1 MKYETDVVVIGA
13 GGGGLAAAISASKA
27 GAQVILIERED
38 DSGGVLNQCIHNG
51 FGLHYFRKD
60 LTGPEFKESLQ
71 EELEKTNVTVLKST
85 FVLEVTRDKKILF
98 VNKNG
103 INEIKTKSLVMATGA
118 RERHF
123 NSLAIPGDR
132 VSGIFTAGVAQ
143 KYINLQ
149 NLKPANKALILGSG
163 DIGLIMARRLHLEGI
178 EVEGVVEILP
188 YPGGLERN
196 VQQCLRDYN
205 IPLYLSHTVTRVEG
219 DKRLN
224 RVYVSQ
230 VDENRNI
237 IPNTEKIFE
246 VDALITS
253 VGLIPSI
260 KPVEFVQTAPGFVT
274 SNTNQTSEDWIFAA
288 GNCTVVFDL
297 VDFVAREGE
306 KAGKYAALYAKK
318 EYLPQELIKIKKGE
332 NINILHPSYIDPE
345 EKSKLYIRVSK
356 VFDKAEIVVEPLGIK
371 IIEEEARPSE
381 MIEISLKP
389 FQDSKIKEI
398 EVKAHGIS

>member
-13 GGGGLAAAISASKA
+13 GGAGMASAISASKS
-27 GAQVILIERED
+27 GADVILIERED

-60 LTGPEFKESLQ
+60 LTGPEFKETLQ
-71 EELEKTNVTVLKST
+71 EELEKTNTRLLKST
-85 FVLEVTRDKKILF
+85 FVLEVTKDRKILF
-98 VNKNG
+98 VNRNG
-103 INEIKTKSLVMATGA
+103 INEIKTKALVMATGA

-219 DKRLN
+219 DNRLKK
-224 RVYVSQ
+224 VYVSQ

-237 IPNTEKIFE
+237 MPNTEK
-246 VDALITS
+246 
-253 VGLIPSI
+253 
-260 KPVEFVQTAPGFVT
+260 
-274 SNTNQTSEDWIFAA
+274 
-288 GNCTVVFDL
+288 
-297 VDFVAREGE
+297 
-306 KAGKYAALYAKK
+306 
-318 EYLPQELIKIKKGE
+318 
-332 NINILHPSYIDPE
+332 NI
-345 EKSKLYIRVSK
+345 
-356 VFDKAEIVVEPLGIK
+356 
-371 IIEEEARPSE
+371 
-381 MIEISLKP
+381 
-389 FQDSKIKEI
+389 
-398 EVKAHGIS
+398 

>member
-1 MKYETDVVVIGA
+1 
-13 GGGGLAAAISASKA
+13 
-27 GAQVILIERED
+27 
-38 DSGGVLNQCIHNG
+38 
-51 FGLHYFRKD
+51 
-60 LTGPEFKESLQ
+60 
-71 EELEKTNVTVLKST
+71 
-85 FVLEVTRDKKILF
+85 
-98 VNKNG
+98 
-103 INEIKTKSLVMATGA
+103 MATGA

-237 IPNTEKIFE
+237 IPNTEKKF
-246 VDALITS
+246 L
-253 VGLIPSI
+253 
-260 KPVEFVQTAPGFVT
+260 
-274 SNTNQTSEDWIFAA
+274 
-288 GNCTVVFDL
+288 
-297 VDFVAREGE
+297 R
-306 KAGKYAALYAKK
+306 
-318 EYLPQELIKIKKGE
+318 
-332 NINILHPSYIDPE
+332 
-345 EKSKLYIRVSK
+345 
-356 VFDKAEIVVEPLGIK
+356 
-371 IIEEEARPSE
+371 
-381 MIEISLKP
+381 
-389 FQDSKIKEI
+389 
-398 EVKAHGIS
+398 

>member
-85 FVLEVTRDKKILF
+85 FVLDVTRDKKILF

-288 GNCTVVFDL
+288 GNCTVVVVV
-297 VDFVAREGE
+297 VDF
-306 KAGKYAALYAKK
+306 
-318 EYLPQELIKIKKGE
+318 
-332 NINILHPSYIDPE
+332 
-345 EKSKLYIRVSK
+345 
-356 VFDKAEIVVEPLGIK
+356 F
-371 IIEEEARPSE
+371 
-381 MIEISLKP
+381 
-389 FQDSKIKEI
+389 
-398 EVKAHGIS
+398 